1 MYYVTFYYLINKR
14 NIQTLGRE
22 AKAEFGNEVTLE
34 ETELGLA
41 SKNYEYMATKML
53 QAFGGKANILDVY
66 SCNTTPTGRGSGSH
80 HGRGTANQAI
90 RDKRDH

>member
-1 MYYVTFYYLINKR
+1 MILPIGIFFFALYYVTFYYLINKR

-41 SKNYEYMATKML
+41 SKNYEYMATKMRTFFAL
-53 QAFGGKANILDVY
+53 
-66 SCNTTPTGRGSGSH
+66 SCNEWF
-80 HGRGTANQAI
+80 I
-90 RDKRDH
+90 FY